1 MTWFLFSVK
10 PKQKGFSSQIHT
22 NTSKT
27 NEHNINVINS
37 LLVSNTKEKM
47 LKFMILAISNINMH
61 TYFSIRANISRE
73 EVNFVRFSQV
83 YEKSQNNAFTK
94 MHFMTLAQKKFKQ
107 SNENVSMERHYKRR
121 VNGTNTDSARYHL
134 LNSL

>member
-1 MTWFLFSVK
+1 
-10 PKQKGFSSQIHT
+10 
-22 NTSKT
+22 
-27 NEHNINVINS
+27 
-37 LLVSNTKEKM
+37 M

-73 EVNFVRFSQV
+73 EVNSVRFSQV

-121 VNGTNTDSARYHL
+121 VNGTNIDSSRYHL